1 MSPALPP
8 WRHPDD
14 GSVTVH
20 ALWVAAVL
28 VGLVALGLQVT
39 SLVALR
45 HRVASAADLAALA
58 GSRAA
63 TEGDDGCAAAR
74 DVARLNGVRLHRC
87 RMDLDVA
94 TVTTV
99 GATRPWWGGTWTTR
113 IEARAAPAWYER

>member
-1 MSPALPP
+1 MTGLRRGRRGEA
-8 WRHPDD
+8 

-39 SLVALR
+39 ALVATR

-63 TEGDDGCAAAR
+63 TEGRDGCEAAA
-74 DVARLNGVRLHRC
+74 DLARRNGVRLERC

-94 TVTTV
+94 TVV
-99 GATRPWWGGTWTTR
+99 AAGSARPWWGGRWTTR
-113 IEARAAPAWYER
+113 VEARAAPAWYER